1 MEALYKIDLN
11 DLVADSSDESSISEI
26 EIASEII
33 YQNSQLVVP
42 YDTGR
47 LLDSGFVEYFGD
59 YAVIGYETDYA
70 CFVHEIKEN
79 VHARGKAK
87 FLEDCA
93 VDYIKSTHTNLSL
106 KITLNKLG
114 VYLYITTQEK
124 AHDFGG
130 LELNSRSHLINEF
143 NSFVSAL
150 QQGGD

>member
-11 DLVADSSDESSISEI
+11 DLVDGSSDESSISEI

-33 YQNSQLVVP
+33 YQNSQLAVP

-47 LLDSGFVEYFGD
+47 LLESGFVDYFGD

-70 CFVHEIKEN
+70 SFVHEIKEN
-79 VHARGKAK
+79 HHTQGKSK

-93 VDYIKSTHTNLSL
+93 VDYIKSTNTNLSL
-106 KITLNKLG
+106 KIALKKVG
-114 VYLYITTQEK
+114 VYLYIATKEK

-143 NSFVSAL
+143 DSFVSAL
-150 QQGGD
+150 QLGGV